1 MRVMTYNVHGL
12 HDDADAVVR
21 VIRDAQPDVVVI
33 QEAPRFLRWRSKGA
47 ALARRCDLVAVAGG
61 RTAAGNFLMCR
72 MAVAVESADEG
83 MFARRPGLHRRG
95 VVVAVC
101 SLAGQRFGVVGTH
114 LDLVASERRRH
125 AEQVLAAAPSDL
137 PLIVAGDIN
146 EPPGAPAWSVFTARL
161 TDAYAMAGTGPAETF
176 SVARPRHRI
185 DGIFVSPGIAVQ
197 SCTVLDSSDV
207 RVGSDHRPVVA
218 ELQIG

>member
-1 MRVMTYNVHGL
+1 MKFMTYNVHGL

-21 VIRDAQPDVVVI
+21 VIRAARPDVVVI
-33 QEAPRFLRWRSKGA
+33 QEAPRFLRWRSKVA
-47 ALARRCDLVAVAGG
+47 ALARRCDLVAVTGG
-61 RTAAGNFLMCR
+61 RTAAGNFMMCR
-72 MAVAVESADEG
+72 IAVAVESANAVR
-83 MFARRPGLHRRG
+83 FAVRPGLHRRG
-95 VVVAVC
+95 VVTAVC
-101 SLAGQRFGVVGTH
+101 SLAGHRFGVVGTH

-125 AEQVLAAAPSDL
+125 AEEVLANAPTGI

-146 EPPGAPAWSVFTARL
+146 EPPGSPAWSVFTARL
-161 TDAYAMAGTGPAETF
+161 TDAYAVAGAGPTETYNV
-176 SVARPRHRI
+176 SRPRHRI
-185 DGIFVSPGIAVQ
+185 DGIFVSPEIAIQ